1 MSKRKSQYKFEVIHN
16 YDHASEHQPIELN
29 KKTFSVHDL
38 KSIKAKTEPQ
48 VQFFDAYYQRQV
60 PIICQIG
67 SAGTGKTAIAL
78 YAALS
83 EVLDNST
90 YYDKIVIIRSAVQ
103 ARDIGFLKGTEE
115 EKNEAYEAPYV
126 ALCDELLKYKTNNY
140 TNLKEKNLIE
150 FENTSFLRGQTFN
163 NTIVIADEIQS
174 MSYHELSTICTR
186 LGYNSRLILCGDMKQ
201 NDLHKKG
208 DVSGLPR
215 FLRVLERMSCVSA
228 QQIEYRPEHIVRSGI
243 VKEFLIAEDLIS

>member
-1 MSKRKSQYKFEVIHN
+1 
-16 YDHASEHQPIELN
+16 
-29 KKTFSVHDL
+29 
-38 KSIKAKTEPQ
+38 
-48 VQFFDAYYQRQV
+48 
-60 PIICQIG
+60 
-67 SAGTGKTAIAL
+67 
-78 YAALS
+78 
-83 EVLDNST
+83 
-90 YYDKIVIIRSAVQ
+90 VIIRSAVQ